1 MYKLIL
7 GVAALISTVAG
18 AAEDLPVTD
27 GLKHHYDASAE
38 GTILCNDAGA
48 VTNWAP
54 VTGTMP
60 LVDANTAYPDA
71 VYPKAPVTV
80 VTENGRKGLLL
91 SHYDGENNGVYTFMC
106 FPEVKSQATYTL
118 FVVSR
123 QIDAKYNGA
132 IVGRPK
138 DFTYRL
144 QRDSGRSMAWRGL
157 SDWPNAYF
165 WINGQ
170 KTTEPSFADCGGT
183 TTPHILTATDSGG
196 KWLESLGAAAPGA
209 TTSYDLVY
217 DKCVVHEVIYYGRVL
232 KDDEIV
238 QVSRYL
244 IAKWG
249 LVNPFPCTWTGA
261 GQTSNW
267 GDADNWD
274 GGLVPGAKSVVKVAD
289 GATITLDSAE
299 IEAARIEPAGEGAV
313 TLTLGATDGLR
324 ASLNAEIDENVN
336 LAFAGPGTLVCND
349 SISARA
355 PIILM
360 GGTVAPIAFSAVKY
374 GTVSTHLDASV
385 TSSVDVN
392 EQGEVRSWASQD
404 GGIGFKSPLDGA
416 VMDTDTITY
425 LGAKNRPIFTTSAN
439 GKPCV
444 RFGRN
449 ADGEFTP
456 SLLRGDADFKTY
468 TVFCVGT
475 RYFNERYGR
484 LFGHIY
490 NDDGSVLHVHQST
503 KIKDCYTDSST
514 WCNGETGTGGIT
526 SYEASGNSRPFVLVS
541 RRVSGKSW
549 AYAQTIG
556 AANIQNGSTVTD
568 TDGAFGRYDLHEL
581 ISYSTALTDDQIRE
595 VAVYLMNK
603 WGAPRQAADYRYEA
617 LPAIN
622 PVLTA
627 DATLDSGFFDFTLSS
642 LAIDA
647 GGLLTAPCLSVLG
660 AIDLGD
666 VDLAL
671 TGIGKLE
678 NDPKIL
684 TATSLSGDSPKSV
697 SGLLDGFKLKKSG
710 NDLFLKCPR
719 GLLLLFR

>member
-1 MYKLIL
+1 MHKLIL
-7 GVAALISTVAG
+7 GVAVVISTVAG

-27 GLKHHYDASAE
+27 VLKLHYDASAE
-38 GTILCNDAGA
+38 GTILRNDAGA

-60 LVDANTAYPDA
+60 LVDANTAYPEA
-71 VYPKAPVTV
+71 TYPKSPVTV

-91 SHYDGENNGVYTFMC
+91 SHYDNENNGVYTFMC
-106 FPEVKSQATYTL
+106 FPDVKNQATFTL

-123 QIDAKYNGA
+123 QIDAKYYGS
-132 IVGRPK
+132 IVGRPS
-138 DFTYRL
+138 DYTYRL
-144 QRDSGRSMAWRGL
+144 QRDSDRQLAWRAG
-157 SDWPNAYF
+157 DWDGRI

-170 KTTEPSFADCGGT
+170 ETTEPSFADCGGT
-183 TTPHILTATDSGG
+183 TTPHVLTATSSGG
-196 KWLESLGAAAPGA
+196 KWLESLGASAVVASSGS
-209 TTSYDLVY
+209 TLVY

-232 KDDEIV
+232 TDDEIV

-267 GDADNWD
+267 SDADNWD

-289 GATITLDSAE
+289 GTTITLDSAE
-299 IEAARIEPAGEGAV
+299 IDAARIEPSDEGTV
-313 TLTLGATDGLR
+313 TLTLKATDGLR
-324 ASLNAEIDENVN
+324 VSLNAEIDDDVN

-349 SISARA
+349 SISACA
-355 PIILM
+355 PITLK
-360 GGTVAPIAFSAVKY
+360 GGTVAPVAFSAAKY

-385 TSSVDVN
+385 TSSIDTN

-404 GGIGFKSPLDGA
+404 GGICFKSPLDGA
-416 VMDTDTITY
+416 AMDKDATITY
-425 LGAKNRPIFTTSAN
+425 IGAKNRPIFATSAN

-456 SLLRGDADFKTY
+456 SLLRGDSDFKTY

-490 NDDGSVLHVHQST
+490 DDDGSVLHLHQDT
-503 KIKDCYTDSST
+503 KLKDYYTDSST

-526 SYEASGNSRPFVLVS
+526 SYEASGTSRPFVFVS
-541 RRVSGKSW
+541 RRVSSKSW
-549 AYAQTIG
+549 AYAQTVG
-556 AANIQNGSTVTD
+556 AANIQNGSTVKD
-568 TDGAFGRYDLHEL
+568 PDGAFGRYDLHEL
-581 ISYSTALTDDQIRE
+581 ITYSTALTDDQIRE

-642 LAIDA
+642 LTIDA
-647 GGLLTAPCLSVLG
+647 GGLSTAPCLSVLG
-660 AIDLGD
+660 AIDLGRI
-666 VDLAL
+666 DLAL
-671 TGIGKLE
+671 TGIRNLE

-684 TATSLSGDSPKSV
+684 TATNLSGDSPKSV
-697 SGLLDGFKLKKSG
+697 SGLLGGFKLKKSG
-710 NDLFLKCPR
+710 DDLFLKCPR
-719 GLLLLFR
+719 GLLLLVR